1 MNLNIEGTNVRW
13 AENNPNT
20 PIARRA
26 SSHLILQSAMDEA
39 SRLEPP
45 PMFKKS
51 LLYMDDFNHKNMGA
65 KSNNLKQ
72 LRDKLDAGIKVPES
86 ATIPFKMQEY
96 SIDLEP
102 TVKAKIEQITNLV
115 TKVKSVRKM
124 NQMLHQCKEL
134 VLGLKFHESD

>member
-1 MNLNIEGTNVRW
+1 MEMEGRHLNLNIEGTNVRW
-13 AENNPNT
+13 EENNPNT

-39 SRLEPP
+39 ANLEPP

-51 LLYMDDFNHKNMGA
+51 LFYMDDFNPNNMGA
-65 KSNNLKQ
+65 KSNNLKI
-72 LRDKLDAGIKVPES
+72 LRDKLAQGMKVPES

-102 TVKAKIEQITNLV
+102 SVKAKISALT
-115 TKVKSVRKM
+115 
-124 NQMLHQCKEL
+124 
-134 VLGLKFHESD
+134 G